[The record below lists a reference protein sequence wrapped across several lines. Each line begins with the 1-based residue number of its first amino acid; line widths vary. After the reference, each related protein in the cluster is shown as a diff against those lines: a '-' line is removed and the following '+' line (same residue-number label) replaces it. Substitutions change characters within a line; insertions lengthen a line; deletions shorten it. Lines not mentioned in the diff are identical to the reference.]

1 MFDDMLEETLIA
13 PSILSVDYLNMG
25 EELGRIENADF
36 VHFDVM
42 DGVFVP
48 NLSFGPPILKAV
60 KRATKLPVDVH
71 LMIDKPDTRV
81 DAYLNAGADIV
92 TIHYES
98 TNHAHRVIRRI
109 RDYGAKA
116 GIALNPATPVCMLDP
131 LITEVDMVLLM
142 SVDPGFGG
150 QSFIE
155 STIGKIKQV
164 KELCKR
170 YHINPWIE
178 VDGGVDATNA
188 GRICG
193 AGANVLVAGS
203 AVFGKDDPAAAVLA
217 LREAGNIG
225 NLRRI

>member
-1 MFDDMLEETLIA
+1 MFEDMLSEALVA
-13 PSILSVDYLNMG
+13 PSILSIDYLNIG
-25 EELGRIENADF
+25 SELEKIKNADF

-48 NLSFGPPILKAV
+48 NLSFGPPILKAI
-60 KRATKLPVDVH
+60 KRATNLPLDVH

-81 DAYLNAGADIV
+81 DAYLDAGADIV

-109 RDYGAKA
+109 RDRGAKA
-116 GIALNPATPVCMLDP
+116 GIALNPATPVSMLDP
-131 LITEVDMVLLM
+131 LITEVDLVLLM

-155 STIGKIKQV
+155 STIPKIRQLR
-164 KELCKR
+164 ELCKR
-170 YHINPWIE
+170 YRVSPWIE
-178 VDGGVDATNA
+178 VDGGIDATNA
-188 GRICG
+188 GKICG
-193 AGANVLVAGS
+193 AGANILVAGS
-203 AVFGKDDPAAAVLA
+203 AVFGRDDCAAAIDA
-217 LREAGNIG
+217 IRDAGSIG

>member
-1 MFDDMLEETLIA
+1 MFDFEFEQTLIA
-13 PSILSVDYLNMG
+13 PSILSADFLMLE
-25 EELGRIENADF
+25 EELGRIEDADL

-48 NLSFGPPILKAV
+48 NLSYGPPVLKAV
-60 KRATKLPVDVH
+60 KRGTKLPVDVH
-71 LMIDKPDTRV
+71 LMIDKPDKRV
-81 DAYLNAGADIV
+81 DSYIDAGADIV

-109 RDYGAKA
+109 RDRGAKA

-150 QSFIE
+150 QSFID
-155 STIGKIKQV
+155 STIPKIKQV
-164 KELCKR
+164 RELCKH
-170 YHINPWIE
+170 YHVNPWIE
-178 VDGGVDATNA
+178 VDGGVDETNA
-188 GRICG
+188 GKISA

-203 AVFGKDDPAAAVLA
+203 SVFGKDDCDIAIKT

>member
-1 MFDDMLEETLIA
+1 MFEDVFGQTLIA
-13 PSILSVDYLNMG
+13 PSILSLDFLQIG
-25 EELGRIENADF
+25 EELDRIRDADL

-60 KRATKLPVDVH
+60 KRATNLPVDVH
-71 LMIDKPDTRV
+71 LMIEKPDRRV
-81 DAYLNAGADIV
+81 DAYLDAGADIV

-98 TNHAHRVIRRI
+98 TNHAHRVIKRI
-109 RDYGAKA
+109 RDRGAKA

-155 STIGKIKQV
+155 STLPKIRQV
-164 KELCKR
+164 RDLCKR
-170 YHINPWIE
+170 YHVSPWIE
-178 VDGGVDATNA
+178 VDGGIDTTNA
-188 GRICG
+188 GRVCS

-203 AVFGKDDPAAAVLA
+203 SVYGKDDCAAAIRA
-217 LREAGNIG
+217 LREAGNFG
-225 NLRRI
+225 DLRRI

>member
-1 MFDDMLEETLIA
+1 MFDFEFEQTLIA
-13 PSILSVDYLNMG
+13 PSILSADFLMLE
-25 EELGRIENADF
+25 EELGRIEDADL

-48 NLSFGPPILKAV
+48 NLSYGPPVLKAV
-60 KRATKLPVDVH
+60 KRGTKLPVDVH
-71 LMIDKPDTRV
+71 LMIDKPDKRV
-81 DAYLNAGADIV
+81 DSYIDAGADIV

-109 RDYGAKA
+109 RDRGVKA

-150 QSFIE
+150 QSFID
-155 STIGKIKQV
+155 STIPKIKQV
-164 KELCKR
+164 RELCKH
-170 YHINPWIE
+170 YHVNPWIE
-178 VDGGVDATNA
+178 VDGGVDETNA
-188 GRICG
+188 GKISA

-203 AVFGKDDPAAAVLA
+203 SVFGKDDCDIAIKT